1 MVGATADAAG
11 TEWSPTER
19 SSNIIPWSRSI
30 YYISYIIY
38 YIYIIL
44 TKFPRALSDDPKEMT
59 YSQKLCYFRGSA
71 SAVHAEEA
79 GVGGKVFNT
88 RFISPYCIFC
98 RFV

>member
-1 MVGATADAAG
+1 MQLGRSGHLQSDQVTLFLGVG
-11 TEWSPTER
+11 PY
-19 SSNIIPWSRSI
+19 IIYHI
-30 YYISYIIY
+30 HIIY